1 LKTIT
6 HKSVIPIY
14 AAGAVW
20 LLASL
25 FLPMYRLWH
34 YLLYGVLAVGAYVVA
49 QHFFPGTQETVA
61 EPEAAP
67 DSGDPAVDQM
77 ILSGRQQLQELHQ
90 LGAALENRQLG
101 AQVARLEGL
110 TKKIF
115 AALEEDTSRLSATRK
130 FLNYYLPTTVRL
142 VGRYGTLEQQKVQ
155 GENITKTMEKI
166 QTMLQTVE
174 VAFQRQLDHLY
185 QAEAMDISA
194 DIAVMQQMM
203 AAEGLL
209 ENNTNNE

>member
-1 LKTIT
+1 
-6 HKSVIPIY
+6 
-14 AAGAVW
+14 
-20 LLASL
+20 
-25 FLPMYRLWH
+25 
-34 YLLYGVLAVGAYVVA
+34 
-49 QHFFPGTQETVA
+49 
-61 EPEAAP
+61 
-67 DSGDPAVDQM
+67 
-77 ILSGRQQLQELHQ
+77 
-90 LGAALENRQLG
+90 
-101 AQVARLEGL
+101 
-110 TKKIF
+110 
-115 AALEEDTSRLSATRK
+115 
-130 FLNYYLPTTVRL
+130 

-174 VAFQRQLDHLY
+174 VAFQKQLDHLY